1 MRIEQLGDGEPEIAI
16 LAAIHGDEPCGVY
29 AVERLLADDPAVER
43 PVKLIVVNERAL
55 ARGVRYTETDLNRVF
70 PGSPDADSHEERLAH
85 ELLNELRGLTTF
97 SMHSTQSYDE
107 PFAVVDEAGS
117 LAAAVC
123 PYLTVD
129 AVVEATGFTE
139 GRLVEYA
146 DVVEV
151 ECGLQGTSTAAD
163 NAVTLIYEFLS
174 AVGALPSERAPAE
187 EVPVFRLR
195 KLVPKRTAEE
205 YAVFA
210 ANFQRVSAGEPF
222 AAIDGEKLVADEPFY
237 PVLMSPYG
245 YEEEFG
251 YAGELSGQLGGDP
264 VQQDSATRS
273 SSS

>member
-1 MRIEQLGDGEPEIAI
+1 MRIEQLGDGEPEVAI
-16 LAAIHGDEPCGVY
+16 LAAVHGDEPSGVH

-43 PVKLIVVNERAL
+43 PVKLIVANERAL
-55 ARGVRYTETDLNRVF
+55 ARGVRYTQTDLNRVF
-70 PGSPDADSHEERLAH
+70 PGSPEADTHEERLAH
-85 ELLNELRGLTTF
+85 DLLNELRGLTTF
-97 SMHSTQSYDE
+97 SIHSTQSYDE

-117 LAAAVC
+117 LADAVC
-123 PYLTVD
+123 PYLSVD

-151 ECGLQGTSTAAD
+151 ECGLQGTSKAAE
-163 NAVTLIYEFLS
+163 NAVTLVYEFLA
-174 AVGALPSERAPAE
+174 AVGALPSERADAQ

-251 YAGELSGQLGGDP
+251 YAGELTGQLGGDP
-264 VQQDSATRS
+264 VQSDSATRS
-273 SSS
+273 YTG

>member
-16 LAAIHGDEPCGVY
+16 LAAVHGDEPCGVH
-29 AVERLLADDPAVER
+29 AVERLLADEPAVER

-107 PFAVVDEAGS
+107 PFAVVDEAGP

-123 PYLTVD
+123 PYLSVD

-163 NAVTLIYEFLS
+163 NAVTLIYEFLA

>member
-16 LAAIHGDEPCGVY
+16 LAAVHGDEPCGVH

-43 PVKLIVVNERAL
+43 PVKFVVANERAL
-55 ARGVRYTETDLNRVF
+55 ARGVRYTESDLNRVF

-85 ELLNELRGLTTF
+85 YLLNELRGLTTF

-107 PFAVVDEAGS
+107 PFAVVDEAGA
-117 LAAAVC
+117 LADSIC
-123 PYLTVD
+123 PYLSVD

-151 ECGLQGTSTAAD
+151 ECGLQGTSKAAE
-163 NAVTLIYEFLS
+163 NAVTLAYEFLA
-174 AVGALPSERAPAE
+174 AVGALPSERTPAE

-210 ANFQRVSAGEPF
+210 ANFQRVAAGEPF

-264 VQQDSATRS
+264 VQRDSATRS
-273 SSS
+273 SSG